1 MKVTDADANKYYGA
15 VTSHK
20 DEYRCIEVLRAEV
33 HRARTDIKY
42 WAEFNT
48 IGGHTITLHN
58 RIRELEEDLEI
69 AIDERNGLIDS
80 VMKMY
85 SDNTR
90 LREAIEARDT
100 FIKELRRRAG
110 ITTTE
115 NNQEGDA
122 GNQKE

>member
-1 MKVTDADANKYYGA
+1 MGL
-15 VTSHK
+15 S
-20 DEYRCIEVLRAEV
+20 DEEREKWEEVKEWLDGHFE
-33 HRARTDIKY
+33 DIGFWRKQEQL
-42 WAEFNT
+42 AHDR
-48 IGGHTITLHN
+48 GN

-90 LREAIEARDT
+90 LREAIEWVSAPVNVFALDPGARDT